1 MTPILAAIQ
10 SRCSVGPRHLT
21 GPALTMEEL
30 DLLAQAAAAAP
41 DHGRVGPARLIHIPA
56 TARDA
61 LADAFARA
69 AVEAAPDADTEILA
83 RARDRALAGPNL
95 IALVARIEPDHA
107 TVSAQDQWLS
117 VGAALQNVLLTAE
130 SLGLRAK
137 MLSGNRVRSVA
148 MRHALNLMG
157 TEHLAGFVALGHCS
171 DAARPRSRRNA
182 NEIMSVWPA
191 P

>member
-41 DHGRVGPARLIHIPA
+41 DHGRLGPARLIHIPA
-56 TARDA
+56 GARDA

-69 AVEAAPDADTEILA
+69 AVEAAPEADAETLA

-95 IALVARIEPDHA
+95 IALVARIDPNHA

-137 MLSGNRVRSVA
+137 MLSGNRVR
-148 MRHALNLMG
+148 ALALRLAFG
-157 TEHLAGFVALGHCS
+157 LAETEHLVGFVAIGRYD
-171 DAARPRSRRNA
+171 DAVRPAKRRHPRD
-182 NEIMSVWPA
+182 ILSVWTA
-191 P
+191 S